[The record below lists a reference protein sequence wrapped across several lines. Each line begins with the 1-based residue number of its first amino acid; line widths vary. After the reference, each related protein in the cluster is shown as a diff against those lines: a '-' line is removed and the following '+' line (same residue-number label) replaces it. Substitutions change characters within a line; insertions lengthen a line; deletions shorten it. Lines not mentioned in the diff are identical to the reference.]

1 MPVPVRLLGSN
12 GEQLNLVLNHTTNN
26 QIFIENVPF
35 TVTSMLFDPQ
45 KHLISKNNL
54 VTLDVTQ
61 VQTNALLRLYPNPT
75 SSILNLQYPTD
86 LKLEKAVFYNTLGQT
101 ILTSTETTWDV
112 SDFANGVYFLKV
124 FNANGIQTFT
134 FIKK

>member
-1 MPVPVRLLGSN
+1 
-12 GEQLNLVLNHTTNN
+12 
-26 QIFIENVPF
+26 
-35 TVTSMLFDPQ
+35 MLFDPQ

-75 SSILNLQYPTD
+75 SSILNLQHPND

-101 ILTSTETTWDV
+101 MLTSTETTWDV

-124 FNANGIQTFT
+124 FNTNGVQTFT